1 VSDLTPQIQTQLQ
14 SPTPPQP
21 DVIPGPYPI
30 QFKGHAWAAVLL
42 KLIGWKVDFQGLPGL
57 QGIAIVYPHTSNWDF
72 LTAMLCKWTMGL
84 PVHFWCKD
92 SLVKV
97 PLFGRWLKW
106 IGGVPIDRSSPR
118 GVVGAMTEVFA
129 EHQRAG
135 TFLWLGLSP
144 EGTRKRTDGWRSGF
158 YQLAMATQ
166 LPLAIVR
173 FDYGQK
179 VLKFECF
186 VKLTGNVDVDYAYLQ
201 KMYEGVEGFHIDNA
215 APIKPLPAR
224 DVQK

>member
-1 VSDLTPQIQTQLQ
+1 MSDLTPQIQTQVQ
-14 SPTPPQP
+14 SQTPPQP
-21 DVIPGPYPI
+21 EVIPGPYPI

>member
-1 VSDLTPQIQTQLQ
+1 MSDLTPQIQTQVQ
-14 SPTPPQP
+14 SPTPQQP
-21 DVIPGPYPI
+21 EVIPGPYPI

-158 YQLAMATQ
+158 YQLAIATQ

-201 KMYEGVEGFHIDNA
+201 KIYEGVEGFHIDNA

>member
-1 VSDLTPQIQTQLQ
+1 MSDLTPQIQTQVQ
-14 SPTPPQP
+14 PQTPPQP
-21 DVIPGPYPI
+21 EVIPGPYPI

-186 VKLTGNVDVDYAYLQ
+186 VKLTGNVDADYAYLQ

>member
-1 VSDLTPQIQTQLQ
+1 MSDLTPQIQTQVQ
-14 SPTPPQP
+14 SQTPPQP
-21 DVIPGPYPI
+21 EVIPGPYPI

-201 KMYEGVEGFHIDNA
+201 KMYEGVKGFHIDNA

>member
-1 VSDLTPQIQTQLQ
+1 MPQIQTQVQ

-21 DVIPGPYPI
+21 KVIPGPYPI

>member
-1 VSDLTPQIQTQLQ
+1 MPQIQAQVQ

-21 DVIPGPYPI
+21 EVIPGPYPI

>member
-1 VSDLTPQIQTQLQ
+1 MPQIQAQVQ

-21 DVIPGPYPI
+21 EVIPGPYPI

-186 VKLTGNVDVDYAYLQ
+186 VKLTGNADVDYAYLQ

>member
-1 VSDLTPQIQTQLQ
+1 MPQIQTQVQ

-21 DVIPGPYPI
+21 EVIPGPYPI

-72 LTAMLCKWTMGL
+72 LAAMLCKWTMGL

-186 VKLTGNVDVDYAYLQ
+186 VKLTGNVDADYAYLQ